1 MTTITP
7 ATKAQLDALIEIV
20 KDAGMNEAAG
30 LLRLGS
36 DEITKELK
44 AREQCLC
51 LIYIGDN
58 GDCPVHGKGLEKK
71 QASPRSYE
79 HEYPHDFSVTE
90 IKADYQEC
98 GELYAMGMG
107 Y

>member
-1 MTTITP
+1 MTNTTITP

-30 LLRLGS
+30 LLQLGS
-36 DEITKELK
+36 DEITHELK
-44 AREQCLC
+44 KRESCIC

-58 GDCPVHGKGLEKK
+58 ADCPVHGKPFTD
-71 QASPRSYE
+71 A
-79 HEYPHDFSVTE
+79 E
-90 IKADYQEC
+90 IKADYQERAD
-98 GELYAMGMG
+98 LYAMGMG

>member
-30 LLRLGS
+30 LLQLGS
-36 DEITKELK
+36 DEITREIK
-44 AREQCLC
+44 AREQAEKLCVC

-58 GDCPVHGKGLEKK
+58 GDCPVHGNGLE
-71 QASPRSYE
+71 QNHGA
-79 HEYPHDFSVTE
+79 FSDDE
-90 IKADYQEC
+90 IRADYQER